1 MSDSAFDPH
10 GLRIRDVGAGE
21 FDENSGVDDEPLL
34 PHLSEFLKDIRLRL
48 GAADEALGRQYQ
60 REVVNAGALEIISP
74 LSGRRTSATE
84 SILVL
89 GKNFYRF
96 CESREFY
103 VAAARV
109 KFGYPL
115 LALFVPDA
123 NVLVKWE
130 IENSK
135 RGIEPKHVAALR
147 TIVEEQ
153 GRRPVARSSAE
164 PVTIVMGH
172 KNFAHHLWNE
182 LPALERLLAGLAT
195 NRTPRL
201 LAMREPLG
209 PIERLFPEVAG
220 WKIERLRGRSPS
232 VANGNGKLFVNLG
245 SYCVTSS
252 IRDRIL
258 SHAKTSAS
266 ARARKLDEQLR
277 TSSAPVFWV
286 SVRMQSPTLTNQR
299 EALTELGSRILQYFP
314 ACTVLFDGF
323 SLPEDWDQCED
334 DDVRFYR
341 AAAHESRKEIDAI
354 IADITGNRR
363 RSMSQFVNL
372 GGWGILDCIATAALA
387 TCYFCHVGTV
397 QHKIGWTTNV
407 PGMIHANR
415 RVISGKSA
423 VWHAPSRLQN
433 GVMPETIPPRMV
445 TGAGKE
451 EDYKILD
458 TIGVAKTVC
467 NFFQQCASAKFRA

>member
-1 MSDSAFDPH
+1 MSDSDVDPQ
-10 GLRIRDVGAGE
+10 GLRIRDLGAGE
-21 FDENSGVDDEPLL
+21 FDENDEPLL

-48 GAADEALGRQYQ
+48 GAADEALGRRYQ
-60 REVVNAGALEIISP
+60 REIVDAGALEIISP

-123 NVLVKWE
+123 NILVKWE

-135 RGIEPKHVAALR
+135 RGIEPKHVAALK
-147 TIVEEQ
+147 TLVEEQ
-153 GRRPVARSSAE
+153 GRAVARRVPE

-172 KNFAHHLWNE
+172 QNFAHHLWNE
-182 LPALERLLAGLAT
+182 LPALERLLADLAT
-195 NRTPRL
+195 DRTPRL
-201 LAMREPLG
+201 LVMREPLG
-209 PIERLFPEVAG
+209 PIDRLFPEVAG

-252 IRDRIL
+252 IRERIL

-266 ARARKLDEQLR
+266 TRARELEEKLR
-277 TSSAPVFWV
+277 TSNVPVFWV

-299 EALTELGSRILQYFP
+299 EVLAELGSQILQYFP
-314 ACTVLFDGF
+314 ACMVLFDGF

-341 AAAHESRKEIDAI
+341 AAAHESKKEIDAI
-354 IADITGNRR
+354 IADITGNRLP
-363 RSMSQFVNL
+363 SMSQQFVNL
-372 GGWGILDCIATAALA
+372 GGLGILDCIATAALA

-397 QHKIGWTTNV
+397 QHKIGWTTSV

-415 RVISGKSA
+415 RIISGKSA
-423 VWHAPSRLQN
+423 VWHAPSRLEN
-433 GVMPETIPPRMV
+433 GVLPEAVPPRMV

-451 EDYKILD
+451 EDYRILD

-467 NFFQQCASAKFRA
+467 EFFQHCASAKFRA